1 MNAATETSLTLAGV
15 QKKRTM
21 RRWITKHAWPF
32 MFLSPAMVIYGSFFI
47 FPFLFSLYLSFMQW
61 NLVSP
66 NKEFVG
72 IDNYAALFADPVFW
86 ISLKNTI
93 FYVLGTVP
101 LSMILGLAMAIL
113 VEAAGRFREVYR
125 FLFFV
130 PVVASIAV
138 VSIVWTLLFS
148 PNNGLISN
156 FLQVFGVQGP
166 NWLNDPNW
174 AMWALILVG
183 VWKAMGYNMVLY
195 IAGLKSI
202 DRQLYE
208 AAQIDGAGRW
218 MQFRSITLPLLSP
231 VTFFVMIVSIINSFQ
246 VFATIHIMTRGGPNN
261 ATNVLVYEV
270 WQEAFQFFDIG
281 KASALSMV
289 LFLLVLAITV
299 VQIRMTESKVH
310 YQ

>member
-1 MNAATETSLTLAGV
+1 MNAATEVSLTVASG
-15 QKKRTM
+15 KKRPL
-21 RRWITKHAWPF
+21 RRSFAKHSWPF
-32 MFLSPAMVIYGSFFI
+32 LFLSPALLVYGSFFI
-47 FPFLFSLYLSFMQW
+47 FPFIFSLYLSFMQW

-72 IDNYAALFADPVFW
+72 IDNYIALVKDPVFW
-86 ISLKNTI
+86 ISLKNTVI
-93 FYVLGTVP
+93 YVLGTVP
-101 LSMILGLAMAIL
+101 LSMILGLVMAIL
-113 VEAAGRFREVYR
+113 VEAAGRLREVYR
-125 FLFFV
+125 FLFFI
-130 PVVASIAV
+130 PVVTSIAV

-148 PNNGLISN
+148 PNNGLIGN
-156 FLQVFGVQGP
+156 ILKTVGVQGP

-174 AMWALILVG
+174 AMWALIIVG

-208 AAQIDGAGRW
+208 AAQIDGAGKW
-218 MQFRSITLPLLSP
+218 MQFRSITLPMLSP

-289 LFLLVLAITV
+289 LFLLVLAITI

>member
-61 NLVSP
+61 NLISP

-72 IDNYAALFADPVFW
+72 IDNYMALFADPVFW
-86 ISLKNTI
+86 ISLKNTVI
-93 FYVLGTVP
+93 YVLGTVP

-125 FLFFV
+125 FLFFI

>member
-1 MNAATETSLTLAGV
+1 MNAATEVSLTVASG
-15 QKKRTM
+15 KKRPL
-21 RRWITKHAWPF
+21 RRSFAKHSWPF
-32 MFLSPAMVIYGSFFI
+32 LFLSPALLVYGSFFI
-47 FPFLFSLYLSFMQW
+47 FPFIFSLYLSFMQW

-72 IDNYAALFADPVFW
+72 IDNYIALVKDPVFW
-86 ISLKNTI
+86 ISLKNTVI
-93 FYVLGTVP
+93 YVLGTVP
-101 LSMILGLAMAIL
+101 LSMILGLVMAIL
-113 VEAAGRFREVYR
+113 VEAAGRLREVYR
-125 FLFFV
+125 FMFFI
-130 PVVASIAV
+130 PVVTSIAV

-148 PNNGLISN
+148 PNNGLIGN
-156 FLQVFGVQGP
+156 ILKTVGVQGP

-174 AMWALILVG
+174 AMWALIIVG

-208 AAQIDGAGRW
+208 AAQIDGAGKW
-218 MQFRSITLPLLSP
+218 MQFRSITLPMLSP

-289 LFLLVLAITV
+289 LFLLVLAITI

>member
-1 MNAATETSLTLAGV
+1 MNAATEVSLTVASG
-15 QKKRTM
+15 KKRPL
-21 RRWITKHAWPF
+21 RRSFAKHSWPF
-32 MFLSPAMVIYGSFFI
+32 LFLSPALLVYGSFFI
-47 FPFLFSLYLSFMQW
+47 FPFIFSLYLSFMQW

-72 IDNYAALFADPVFW
+72 IDNYAALVKDPVFW
-86 ISLKNTI
+86 ISLKNTVI
-93 FYVLGTVP
+93 YVLGTVP
-101 LSMILGLAMAIL
+101 LSMILGLVMAIL
-113 VEAAGRFREVYR
+113 VEAAGRLREVYR
-125 FLFFV
+125 FLFFI
-130 PVVASIAV
+130 PVVTSIAV

-148 PNNGLISN
+148 PNNGLIGN
-156 FLQVFGVQGP
+156 ILKTVGVQGP

-174 AMWALILVG
+174 AMWALIIVG
-183 VWKAMGYNMVLY
+183 VWKAIGYNMVLY

-208 AAQIDGAGRW
+208 AAQIDGAGKW
-218 MQFRSITLPLLSP
+218 MQFRSITLPMLSP

-289 LFLLVLAITV
+289 LFLLVLAITI

>member
-1 MNAATETSLTLAGV
+1 MNAASEISLRVAG
-15 QKKRTM
+15 KKRASLAK
-21 RRWITKHAWPF
+21 RVSKNSWPYL
-32 MFLSPAMVIYGSFFI
+32 FLSPALLIYGSFFV
-47 FPFLFSLYLSFMQW
+47 FPFVFSLYLSFMQW

-72 IDNYAALFADPVFW
+72 IRNYVALFGDPVFW
-86 ISLKNTI
+86 ISLKNTVL
-93 FYVLGTVP
+93 YVLGTVP
-101 LSMILGLAMAIL
+101 LSMIFGLAMAVL
-113 VEAAGRFREVYR
+113 VEATGRFKEVYR
-125 FLFFV
+125 FLFFI

-148 PNNGLISN
+148 PNNGWIGNVLE
-156 FLQVFGVQGP
+156 VFGLEGP
-166 NWLNDPNW
+166 NWLNDPKW
-174 AMWALILVG
+174 AMWALIIVG

-195 IAGLKSI
+195 IAGLKGI

-208 AAQIDGAGRW
+208 AAQIDGAGKW
-218 MQFRSITLPLLSP
+218 MQFRTITLPLLSP
-231 VTFFVMIVSIINSFQ
+231 VTFFVMVVSIINSFQ
-246 VFATIHIMTRGGPNN
+246 VFATIHIMTQGGPNN

-289 LFLLVLAITV
+289 LFLLVLVITV
-299 VQIRMTESKVH
+299 IQIRMTESRVH